1 MSESQI
7 VAPLPEG
14 SPRVG
19 IVMMSAVGD
28 AVHVLPLLTALKAHR
43 PDSRVT
49 WVLQPGAASLVRGH
63 RCVDEIV
70 EFDRSRGWRAY
81 RAVRSALATR
91 PFDVVLALQVY
102 FKAGIVTSFT
112 QSPVKLGFDRA
123 RARDANWLFT
133 THRIPARAGQH
144 VQDQYFEFLDALGV
158 PHGEPVWELG
168 PWPEERAWQSEFLAG
183 FDRPIAPIVVATSK
197 AEKDW
202 LPERW
207 AEVCDALWSDFGLQ
221 PVLVGGRSPRELA
234 AEATITARAS
244 APVRAALGS
253 GLRKL
258 VGILD
263 GAALVL
269 SPDTGP
275 LHMTVALNRPVVSL
289 IAYSNPKRVG
299 PYRRFH
305 DLMIDAY
312 GDPGED
318 YPISMENRPGRMPRI
333 TVRDVLD
340 RVERWR
346 ATYASPT
353 SSGPKT

>member
-1 MSESQI
+1 MTGSTI
-7 VAPLPEG
+7 VARLPDRA
-14 SPRVG
+14 PRVG

-28 AVHVLPLLTALKAHR
+28 AVHVLPLLTALKAHH
-43 PDSRVT
+43 PEARVT

-70 EFDRSRGWRAY
+70 EFDRARGWRAY
-81 RAVRSALATR
+81 PAVRGALATR

-102 FKAGIVTSFT
+102 FKAGIVTSFAR
-112 QSPVKLGFDRA
+112 SPVKLGFDRA

-133 THRIPARAGQH
+133 THRIPAREGQH

-158 PHGEPVWELG
+158 PHGAPVWELG
-168 PWPEERAWQSEFLAG
+168 PWAGERAWQAEFLAG

-197 AEKDW
+197 PEKDW
-202 LPERW
+202 PPERW
-207 AEVCDALWSDFGLQ
+207 AEVCDALWSDFGLH
-221 PVLVGGRSPRELA
+221 PVLVGGRSARELS
-234 AEATITARAS
+234 AEATIVSRAS
-244 APVRAALGS
+244 APVRSALGS

-275 LHMTVALNRPVVSL
+275 LHMTVALNKPVVSL
-289 IAYSNPKRVG
+289 MGYTNPKRVG

-305 DLMIDAY
+305 DLLIDAY
-312 GDPGED
+312 GEPGED
-318 YPISMENRPGRMPRI
+318 YPISMENRPGRMSRI

-346 ATYASPT
+346 AVYASAIA
-353 SSGPKT
+353 SGPKA